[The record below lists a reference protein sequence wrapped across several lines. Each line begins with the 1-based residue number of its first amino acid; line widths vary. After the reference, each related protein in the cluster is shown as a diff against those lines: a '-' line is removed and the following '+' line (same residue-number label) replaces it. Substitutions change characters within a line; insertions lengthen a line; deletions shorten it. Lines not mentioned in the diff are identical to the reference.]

1 MFTPFEPSEAQCL
14 HICFVLLKFVSSEQA
29 YALEQNEFIVF
40 LLGIVNENSN
50 SSGAIDC
57 FTVQLLYVYLN
68 NKLSELTDAKR
79 IQIFK
84 YKIII

>member
-57 FTVQLLYVYLN
+57 LTVQLLCVYLHS
-68 NKLSELTDAKR
+68 KLSELTDAKR
-79 IQIFK
+79 IQILKFM
-84 YKIII
+84 III